1 MTEAEINA
9 LCAEI
14 AEETISETEDDRVDQ
29 IIADAEAIELDEY
42 MLSLGPRAYGPDEG
56 ADDVGGLFY
65 WDLK

>member
-14 AEETISETEDDRVDQ
+14 AEETM
-29 IIADAEAIELDEY
+29 ADAVEALVADIEQEEYDNY

-56 ADDVGGLFY
+56 ADDCGGLFY

>member
-14 AEETISETEDDRVDQ
+14 AAETM
-29 IIADAEAIELDEY
+29 ADEAEAVAEQIEQEEYDNY

-56 ADDVGGLFY
+56 ADDASGLFY

>member
-14 AEETISETEDDRVDQ
+14 AEETMADRVEDMV
-29 IIADAEAIELDEY
+29 AEIEQEEYDNY